1 MITPDKK
8 KIYGGPGILALLN
21 TTRITPEEAELINK
35 REKEPVSAP
44 KVPYPLQPGEYH
56 FFMDFKLSKL
66 FILIGPIHR
75 YFNQRLIK

>member
-21 TTRITPEEAELINK
+21 ITRITPEEAEIINK

-44 KVPYPLQPGEYH
+44 KVPYPLQPGNYSQCE
-56 FFMDFKLSKL
+56 FLLKNG
-66 FILIGPIHR
+66 IGKTC
-75 YFNQRLIK
+75 L